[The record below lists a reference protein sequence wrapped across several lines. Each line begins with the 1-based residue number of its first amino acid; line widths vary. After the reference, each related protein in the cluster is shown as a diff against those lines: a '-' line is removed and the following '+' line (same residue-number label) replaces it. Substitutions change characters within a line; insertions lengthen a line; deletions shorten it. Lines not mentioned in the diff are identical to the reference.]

1 MPQQPDKESN
11 SRTAIEFPDPFE
23 FTRMYFRFVVY
34 NLICQLDGERAVSI
48 RSPRDNIWLRAK
60 GISGQADKGIDD
72 ILGKREGD

>member
-48 RSPRDNIWLRAK
+48 GSPRDNICCVPR
-60 GISGQADKGIDD
+60 GF
-72 ILGKREGD
+72 LGKLIRE